1 MLLDSVLSFEW
12 YNFFPAREFLRDSV
26 MALNETNASVKLS
39 ALVVGGGMITEEVI
53 LPTLFQQ
60 HRDGAIGDITLVSRR
75 AATIRRLQGLFPNR
89 FAGIPNAAETDL
101 EASHP
106 RLFEDTIQKLPRPAV
121 VIVATPDHLHTPVIL
136 AAIEAGHHVIVE
148 KPLCLKVREVH
159 QIQRA
164 AEGRGV
170 YVLTDYHKRH
180 DPAIRGA
187 KYKFGQGELGQ
198 MLHGHAWIEERREI
212 PLKFFARWCDQSS
225 PFEYIGVHYVDA
237 YYFITGLK
245 PRRMVAFGQKKLL
258 PKHGK
263 DAFDAV
269 QATIEWEDGS
279 VFWVQTAWVCSE
291 HNSALTN
298 QGMQLLGTEGEY
310 WADHKARN
318 CHFVTQK
325 NGYED
330 YNPNFFKTFDSWDTD
345 TDLDVA
351 GYGYESIVQGIRD
364 IAWLYRETS
373 TLSEEAALQKR
384 RRLIRSLE
392 PKRALPS
399 QALIGTSVS
408 EAVRLSIAH
417 QSCYVS
423 FDREMYPQIG

>member
-1 MLLDSVLSFEW
+1 
-12 YNFFPAREFLRDSV
+12 
-26 MALNETNASVKLS
+26 
-39 ALVVGGGMITEEVI
+39 
-53 LPTLFQQ
+53 
-60 HRDGAIGDITLVSRR
+60 
-75 AATIRRLQGLFPNR
+75 
-89 FAGIPNAAETDL
+89 
-101 EASHP
+101 
-106 RLFEDTIQKLPRPAV
+106 
-121 VIVATPDHLHTPVIL
+121 
-136 AAIEAGHHVIVE
+136 VE
-148 KPLCLKVREVH
+148 KPLCLKVREVY

-245 PRRMVAFGQKKLL
+245 PRRIVAFGQKKLL
-258 PKHGK
+258 PKHGR

-279 VFWVQTAWVCSE
+279 VLWVQTAWVGSE

-330 YNPNFFKTFDSWDTD
+330 YNPNFFKTFDSWDTHA
-345 TDLDVA
+345 DLDVA
-351 GYGYESIVQGIRD
+351 GYGYQSIVQGIRD

-373 TLSEEAALQKR
+373 TLSEEASLQQRK
-384 RRLIRSLE
+384 RLIRSLE

-399 QALIGTSVS
+399 QALIGTSVN